1 MHEIIKEIKSSHLG
15 YIQEELEKLTNF
27 AITKDNKQVVI
38 KESTG
43 TFKDKEQLRINIL
56 TTDINVWNE
65 FFSVLIDIDELVKIY
80 RSEGYQ
86 YQHSVKY
93 IKGKET
99 RSCVVILHTEK
110 GSLYYG
116 FGYRTSL

>member
-1 MHEIIKEIKSSHLG
+1 MHKIIKEVKSSHLN

-27 AITKDNKQVVI
+27 AITKDSKQVVI

-43 TFKDKEQLRINIL
+43 TFKDKEQLRIDIL
-56 TTDINVWNE
+56 TNDINVWNE
-65 FFSVLIDIDELVKIY
+65 FFSILIDIDELVKIY

-86 YQHSVKY
+86 YQQSVKY

-99 RSCVVILHTEK
+99 RSCVIILHTEK

-116 FGYRTSL
+116 FGYRTNL

>member
-1 MHEIIKEIKSSHLG
+1 MHEIIKEVKSSHLD

-43 TFKDKEQLRINIL
+43 TFKDKEQLRIDIL
-56 TTDINVWNE
+56 TNDINVWNE
-65 FFSVLIDIDELVKIY
+65 FFSVLTDIDELVKIY

-99 RSCVVILHTEK
+99 RSCVIILHTEK

>member
-1 MHEIIKEIKSSHLG
+1 MHEIIKEVKSSHLN
-15 YIQEELEKLTNF
+15 YIQEELAKLTNL
-27 AITKDNKQVVI
+27 AITKDSKQVVI

-43 TFKDKEQLRINIL
+43 TFKDKEQLRIDIL
-56 TTDINVWNE
+56 TNDINVWNE
-65 FFSVLIDIDELVKIY
+65 FFSILIDIDELVKIY

-86 YQHSVKY
+86 YQQSVKY

-99 RSCVVILHTEK
+99 RSCVIILHTEK

-116 FGYRTSL
+116 FGYRTNL

>member
-1 MHEIIKEIKSSHLG
+1 MHKIIKEVKSSHLN

-43 TFKDKEQLRINIL
+43 TFKDKEQLRIDIL
-56 TTDINVWNE
+56 TNDINVWNE
-65 FFSVLIDIDELVKIY
+65 FFSILIDIDELVKIY

-86 YQHSVKY
+86 YQQSVKY

-99 RSCVVILHTEK
+99 RSCVIILHTEK

>member
-1 MHEIIKEIKSSHLG
+1 MHEIIKEVKSNHLD

-27 AITKDNKQVVI
+27 AITKDSKQVVI

-43 TFKDKEQLRINIL
+43 TFKDKEQLRIDIL
-56 TTDINVWNE
+56 TNDINVWNE
-65 FFSVLIDIDELVKIY
+65 FFGVLIGIDELVKIY

>member
-1 MHEIIKEIKSSHLG
+1 MHKIIKEVKSSHLN
-15 YIQEELEKLTNF
+15 YIQEELAKLTNL
-27 AITKDNKQVVI
+27 AITKDSKQVVI

-65 FFSVLIDIDELVKIY
+65 FFSILIDIDELVKIY
-80 RSEGYQ
+80 RSEDYQ
-86 YQHSVKY
+86 YQQSVKY

-99 RSCVVILHTEK
+99 RSCVIILYTEK